1 MFSFCVN
8 VINSPLYRMPAPCA
22 VLMSKPRCSGNGGG
36 RQLHRQ
42 VQPQERRK
50 ELARSY
56 PSVGKGIPPHTIVH
70 KKVVLTRTVLG
81 SVSTGRYGGNSNNGS
96 PQNPHSPPGQ
106 PMSDDH
112 PDHLDDDDHEGY
124 TAYKDFNKKL
134 SRPDQISVLRSAI
147 YV

>member
-56 PSVGKGIPPHTIVH
+56 PSVGKGRPLHTIVH

-96 PQNPHSPPGQ
+96 PQNPDSPPGQ

-112 PDHLDDDDHEGY
+112 VHEGF
-124 TAYKDFNKKL
+124 TAYKDLNKKL
-134 SRPDQISVLRSAI
+134 SRSDQISVPGI
-147 YV
+147 YA